1 METTYKQRLFISANL
16 QKNINIVGNFVN
28 LHHMTKTA
36 YVTIVVLA
44 ILWGWLAWGVLK
56 NGITLY
62 SLLIVAMAGIII
74 FVPVWRK
81 YHKNK

>member
-1 METTYKQRLFISANL
+1 
-16 QKNINIVGNFVN
+16 
-28 LHHMTKTA
+28 MTKTA
-36 YVTIVVLA
+36 YVTIIVLA

-74 FVPVWRK
+74 FVPIWRK